1 MSIKKRVRSPWYT
14 AYTLFGSGAFVS
26 AFPLVWVYSRL
37 GKRFSMG
44 WRERLGFLPTD
55 LSRFDFPI
63 WMHASSL
70 GEVSVAGA
78 IMAHLKNLAPERRV
92 MLSVTTDHGFAS
104 AKLVARGT
112 PVVYAPLDFVFS
124 VRRALSVAR
133 PKVMVFLETE
143 IWPAW
148 IAESRRKGIKCA
160 LINGRISPRSFRRY
174 RKFSSFFR
182 EVLEGMDVCS
192 MITEEDA
199 RRIVA
204 MGANP
209 DKVEVHGNAK
219 YELLSEKARPSA
231 VSEMRRLFNLVPSD
245 LVFVAGSTREGE
257 EEKVLDVYEQVRT
270 RFPGMVLVLAPR
282 HVARAPRIQSLLRQR
297 GLSYQLRTR
306 LAESGEKRT
315 APVVVLDTFGELFN
329 VYSVG
334 TINFCGGSLV
344 PLGGQNPMEAAVWG
358 KAVFYGPSM
367 EDFLDAKRLL
377 EKEGAG
383 IEVRSVGDFSEKA
396 LRLLERKDR
405 MASLGDSARR
415 AVLDNLGAAEKHS
428 RVIVKLLNKME

>member
-1 MSIKKRVRSPWYT
+1 MSIKKRVMSPWYA
-14 AYTLFGSGAFVS
+14 AYTIFGSAAFMS
-26 AFPLVWVYSRL
+26 ALPLVWVYSRL

-44 WRERLGFLPTD
+44 WRERLGFLPTV
-55 LSRFDFPI
+55 LSSPDSPI
-63 WMHASSL
+63 WIHASSL
-70 GEVSVAGA
+70 GEVRVAGA
-78 IMAHLKNLAPERRV
+78 IMTHLRNLAPESRV

-104 AKLVARGT
+104 AKVVAQDT
-112 PVVYAPLDFVFS
+112 PVVYAPLDFLFS
-124 VRRALSVAR
+124 VRRALSITR

-160 LINGRISPRSFRRY
+160 LINGRISPRSLRWY

-182 EVLEGMDVCS
+182 EVLDGMDVCS
-192 MITEEDA
+192 MITEED
-199 RRIVA
+199 RERIVA
-204 MGANP
+204 MGADP
-209 DKVEVHGNAK
+209 GRVEVHGNAK
-219 YELLSEKARPSA
+219 YDLLSRQADPSA
-231 VSEMRRLFNLVPSD
+231 IPEVRRLLNLVPSD

-257 EEKVLDVYEQVRT
+257 EEKVLDVYEQMRA
-270 RFPGMVLVLAPR
+270 RFPGIVLILAPR
-282 HVARAPRIQSLLRQR
+282 HIARASRIESLLRQR
-297 GLSYQLRTR
+297 GLYYQLRTR
-306 LAESGEKRT
+306 LAESGGKRT
-315 APVVVLDTFGELFN
+315 APVLVLDTFGELFN

-383 IEVRSVGDFSEKA
+383 IEVKGVGDFSGKA
-396 LRLLERKDR
+396 LRLLDQRDR
-405 MASLGDSARR
+405 MASLGERARR
-415 AVLDNLGAAEKHS
+415 AVLDNQGAAEKHAK
-428 RVIVKLLNKME
+428 VIARLL